1 MNGKKVDKTP
11 VKDQVNDITAKLQKI
26 QQKKQNQV
34 KETDKPT
41 VEDFLSLI
49 EKLKLKTVPIKGG
62 YIAIKTLK
70 GKCITYLRPTKY
82 GFSFE
87 SKNDKGNWVVE
98 RISQQSQLADK
109 VKVIQQRL
117 K

>member
-1 MNGKKVDKTP
+1 MVVYYCICHLDVPGSTSFRDL
-11 VKDQVNDITAKLQKI
+11 A
-26 QQKKQNQV
+26 
-34 KETDKPT
+34 PT

>member
-41 VEDFLSLI
+41 V
-49 EKLKLKTVPIKGG
+49 
-62 YIAIKTLK
+62 
-70 GKCITYLRPTKY
+70 
-82 GFSFE
+82 GF
-87 SKNDKGNWVVE
+87 
-98 RISQQSQLADK
+98 IP
-109 VKVIQQRL
+109 
-117 K
+117 